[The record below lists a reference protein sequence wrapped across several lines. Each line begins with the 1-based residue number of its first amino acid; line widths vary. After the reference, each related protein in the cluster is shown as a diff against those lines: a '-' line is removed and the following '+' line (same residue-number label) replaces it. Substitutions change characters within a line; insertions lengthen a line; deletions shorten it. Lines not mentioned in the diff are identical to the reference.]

1 VCNLGFKECDNMYGP
16 NDFNHTDRHHGA
28 EFSTSEGF
36 QMTRQDIDRCI
47 ARAHRL
53 RAEHLAAWGQRVART
68 WGSLFRRPGRLL
80 PPHTGSRDRMVNAA
94 QL

>member
-1 VCNLGFKECDNMYGP
+1 MYGP
-16 NDFNHTDRHHGA
+16 NDFDDTTGHA
-28 EFSTSEGF
+28 SATSNITESLP
-36 QMTRQDIDRCI
+36 MTRQDIDRGI

-68 WGSLFRRPGRLL
+68 WGSLFRRHGRLL
-80 PPHTGSRDRMVNAA
+80 PPRTQSRDRMVHSV

>member
-1 VCNLGFKECDNMYGP
+1 MNGFDSLELDP
-16 NDFNHTDRHHGA
+16 RHQGA
-28 EFSTSEGF
+28 AHSTTTEVF
-36 QMTRQDIDRCI
+36 DMTRDDIQRSI

-68 WGSLFRRPGRLL
+68 WGSLFRRPRHLL
-80 PPHTGSRDRMVNAA
+80 PTHTRSRDRLVHSV